1 MERNKLKELLKEIKK
16 NDFKVPEGINPF
28 ELSLEM
34 MNYIGDLEGEF
45 RDRLIFST
53 ISNWIVNE
61 LKTDE
66 VHQIL
71 DISLD
76 DKHLF
81 YGLGEVND
89 TVFTRTFS
97 SLIVAVSIYRH
108 RSDKYLNKEE
118 LEEIF
123 EKFIKYYNNE
133 RDLRG
138 YIKGNGWAH
147 GAAHGA
153 DVLDEF
159 ARCEELGFKEMRKIL
174 EAIYKKVNVDYYS
187 YVDEEDERMITGVV
201 AILERNLLDESEI
214 IDYIKRFKNVT
225 RKGIQPEDM
234 TLQVNRRDFLRSL
247 YFRIVD
253 KPKYQNITDT
263 TKNILDEISNF
274 RNM

>member
-16 NDFKVPEGINPF
+16 NDFKVLEGINPF

-34 MNYIGDLEGEF
+34 MNYIGDLEGEL

-97 SLIVAVSIYRH
+97 SLIVAGSIYRH

-159 ARCEELGFKEMRKIL
+159 ARCEEFGSKEMRKIL

-201 AILERNLLDESEI
+201 AILERNLLDELEI

-274 RNM
+274 KNM